1 MSALYRVEMFE
12 NSRGSWTVLKI
23 NTVTNKA
30 ESLADFADKKSA
42 TAFYFDQMEGKVIR
56 L

>member
-1 MSALYRVEMFE
+1 MYRVEMFE

-23 NTVTNKA
+23 NTITNKA
-30 ESLADFADKKSA
+30 EDFAEFADKKSA
-42 TAFYFDQMEGKVIR
+42 TSFYFHQMEGKAIR

>member
-1 MSALYRVEMFE
+1 MSLYRVELFE

-30 ESLADFADKKSA
+30 EDFADFADKKSA
-42 TAFYFDQMEGKVIR
+42 QAFYLWQEEGKAIR